1 MNTNPARGMRDFLPE
16 DVRRRQYVIAVIA
29 DVYQRYGFEPL
40 ETPAV
45 ENIETLMGKYGEE
58 GDRLIFRILRRGEE
72 GKAGDADLALR
83 YDLTV
88 PLARVVAHYR
98 AELPKFFKRYQVQP
112 VWRADRPQKG
122 RFREFYQC
130 DVDAIG
136 TQSVVVEVEILMA
149 ACEVFTQLGFN
160 AFAIRLNHRQVLGAV
175 LESAGIAPQ
184 LHDATLVALD
194 KMDKIG
200 PDGVNLELRNRGVP
214 DAAAVDLI
222 DFFSRVNRAANL
234 SNSDPLRCND
244 EILTL
249 LEPRVSGHQ
258 AGPTAVGEL
267 REIVRLLNAAGYGD
281 RIRLDPSVAR
291 GLSYYTGAVFELIV
305 PGIGFSLAG
314 GGRYDDLI
322 GMFLGQKVPACGIS
336 LGLER
341 ILVVMSERKMFPQSL
356 TATPADVM
364 VTIWNANTAA
374 DAIRL
379 AGELRQA
386 GLRVDLYPEPDKI
399 GKQVKYADARGIR
412 FVTIVGEE
420 ESARGQVAVKNLSTG
435 EQHVVS
441 RGAVADFVKNAAG
454 APVPGPGA

>member
-1 MNTNPARGMRDFLPE
+1 MNTNPARGMRDFLPD
-16 DVRRRQYVIAVIA
+16 DVRKRQYVIGVIA

-58 GDRLIFRILRRGEE
+58 GDRLIFRILKRGEE
-72 GKAGDADLALR
+72 GKAGEADLALR

-88 PLARVVAHYR
+88 PLARVVAQYR
-98 AELPKFFKRYQVQP
+98 AQLPKFFKRYQVQP

-136 TQSVVVEVEILMA
+136 TDSVLVEAEILSA
-149 ACEVFTQLGFN
+149 ACNVFSRLGFE
-160 AFAIRLNHRQVLGAV
+160 AFSIRLNHRQVLSAL
-175 LESAGIAPQ
+175 LESAGVTPA
-184 LHDATLVALD
+184 LYDSALVALD

-200 PDGVNLELRNRGVP
+200 PDGVNTELRSRGLA
-214 DAAAVDLI
+214 DAAAQGLVE
-222 DFFSRVNRAANL
+222 FFSGATSVMEQADGFDGERFNREMLTRLETHLGDHSVGRRAIG
-234 SNSDPLRCND
+234 DLRD
-244 EILTL
+244 
-249 LEPRVSGHQ
+249 
-258 AGPTAVGEL
+258 
-267 REIVRLLNAAGYGD
+267 IVQIITTAGYGNVV
-281 RIRLDPSVAR
+281 RLDPSVAR

-341 ILVVMSERKMFPQSL
+341 ILVVMDERGMFPSSL

-364 VTIWNANTAA
+364 VTIWNANTVA

-379 AGELRQA
+379 AGELRHE
-386 GLRVDLYPEPDKI
+386 GLRVDVYPEPDKI
-399 GKQVKYADARGIR
+399 GRQFKYADSRGIR
-412 FVTIVGEE
+412 FVTIVGDEE
-420 ESARGQVAVKNLSTG
+420 AAAAQVAVKNLSTG
-435 EQHVVS
+435 EQQVMP
-441 RGAVADFVKNAAG
+441 RTRVAAFIKGDV
-454 APVPGPGA
+454 